1 MDILEVIL
9 SICSVIGTSSI
20 ISGLVLG
27 RIGKLERAMEKR
39 DRDRADEYIAHGDL
53 LHACGKLA
61 EANTAAIR
69 VLSSEDACETELQRY
84 LTAVDTAEHMTR
96 AKFAEY
102 INCT

>member
-1 MDILEVIL
+1 MDIIEIIL
-9 SICSVIGTSSI
+9 SICSVVGTSSI

-27 RIGKLERAMEKR
+27 RINRLERSMEKR

-69 VLSSEDACETELQRY
+69 VLSFEDACETELRRY
-84 LTAVDTAEHMTR
+84 QTAAEAAEHLTR
-96 AKFAEY
+96 AKFTEY
-102 INCT
+102 ITCT

>member
-1 MDILEVIL
+1 MEIFEIIL
-9 SICSVIGTSSI
+9 SLCSIVGTSSI
-20 ISGLVLG
+20 ISGLVLK
-27 RIGKLERAMEKR
+27 RINRLESAMEKR

-53 LHACGKLA
+53 LRACGKLT
-61 EANTAAIR
+61 EANTEAIR

-84 LTAVDTAEHMTR
+84 LCTAEAFEHLTR